1 MKQLK
6 QLENLFKHI
15 FQTRET
21 LINSLD
27 LKKYSE
33 LEKKGIIKDNTD
45 GKYKVDLYSLDIY
58 DYLKKLITS
67 KLNIDLSNEISES
80 FKTINKLEELIKNE
94 NKYGNIINAYS
105 EIFNAFKVNYLVELD
120 REGINIIS
128 YYNELKKQTNVIYEL
143 RNFNDLFFKF
153 LVIKDIEI
161 EQITEFLETNN
172 DENSRYYLNN
182 YLHIIVEKQEEF
194 SIRLIQ
200 NIIDKYQ
207 EETSHYLVI
216 LITSMINKGKIEYL
230 EKLKERLIN
239 NTKEILWAY
248 SLLNIN
254 FQLVYNEL
262 FEILLK
268 DNNTEYLYHKTRI
281 IESLMNSQFITSTD
295 SETLSNKLFE
305 FFENSDGNEINSYFN
320 TITYGF
326 EKFEELKYEL
336 LHAYLNRTKNFKAIS
351 SYFYNFKEPKYLFH
365 LIGVVYNSG
374 WNRNY
379 ISIFEQPLS
388 HFWSTSREKTE
399 DFIISLISTKQK
411 TGLLPIEII
420 MTGRENP
427 MQIDLLKLKDE
438 EDQVLAIA
446 MICNYPH
453 SFDKLLPILIRLKDS
468 KFPKVIENL
477 QMQLS
482 IIVCECYNEI
492 LIEWLENLIPKSG
505 KKISFLKPIKQAL
518 ELYKEIKELKHKN
531 NDLNPYYNEKS
542 YIDFYY
548 KLENENNAKMMESV
562 RNNPSGLSSLFK
574 NTSIIRGNS
583 WKFEHEDNVMPL
595 GKVETQMYID
605 TRVYKNPELY
615 EYQLERFNK

>member
-1 MKQLK
+1 M
-6 QLENLFKHI
+6 
-15 FQTRET
+15 
-21 LINSLD
+21 
-27 LKKYSE
+27 
-33 LEKKGIIKDNTD
+33 
-45 GKYKVDLYSLDIY
+45 
-58 DYLKKLITS
+58 
-67 KLNIDLSNEISES
+67 
-80 FKTINKLEELIKNE
+80 
-94 NKYGNIINAYS
+94 
-105 EIFNAFKVNYLVELD
+105 
-120 REGINIIS
+120 
-128 YYNELKKQTNVIYEL
+128 
-143 RNFNDLFFKF
+143 
-153 LVIKDIEI
+153 
-161 EQITEFLETNN
+161 
-172 DENSRYYLNN
+172 
-182 YLHIIVEKQEEF
+182 
-194 SIRLIQ
+194 
-200 NIIDKYQ
+200 
-207 EETSHYLVI
+207 
-216 LITSMINKGKIEYL
+216 
-230 EKLKERLIN
+230 
-239 NTKEILWAY
+239 
-248 SLLNIN
+248 
-254 FQLVYNEL
+254 
-262 FEILLK
+262 
-268 DNNTEYLYHKTRI
+268 
-281 IESLMNSQFITSTD
+281 
-295 SETLSNKLFE
+295 
-305 FFENSDGNEINSYFN
+305 
-320 TITYGF
+320 
-326 EKFEELKYEL
+326 
-336 LHAYLNRTKNFKAIS
+336 
-351 SYFYNFKEPKYLFH
+351 
-365 LIGVVYNSG
+365 IGVIYNSG

-427 MQIDLLKLKDE
+427 MQIDLLRLKDE

-482 IIVCECYNEI
+482 ILVCECYNEI

-505 KKISFLKPIKQAL
+505 IKISFLKPIKQSL

>member
-21 LINSLD
+21 LIDSLD

-45 GKYKVDLYSLDIY
+45 GKYKVDLYSIDIY

-67 KLNIDLSNEISES
+67 KLNINLSNEISES

-153 LVIKDIEI
+153 LVLKDIEI

-200 NIIDKYQ
+200 NIIDKHQ

-230 EKLKERLIN
+230 EKLKERLIK

-248 SLLNIN
+248 SLLNLN
-254 FQLVYNEL
+254 SQLVYDEL

-268 DNNTEYLYHKTRI
+268 DNDTEYLFHKTRI
-281 IESLMNSQFITSTD
+281 IESLMNSQFITSAD

-305 FFENSDGNEINSYFN
+305 FFENSDDNEINSYFN

-351 SYFYNFKEPKYLFH
+351 SYFL
-365 LIGVVYNSG
+365 
-374 WNRNY
+374 
-379 ISIFEQPLS
+379 
-388 HFWSTSREKTE
+388 
-399 DFIISLISTKQK
+399 
-411 TGLLPIEII
+411 
-420 MTGRENP
+420 
-427 MQIDLLKLKDE
+427 
-438 EDQVLAIA
+438 
-446 MICNYPH
+446 
-453 SFDKLLPILIRLKDS
+453 
-468 KFPKVIENL
+468 
-477 QMQLS
+477 
-482 IIVCECYNEI
+482 
-492 LIEWLENLIPKSG
+492 
-505 KKISFLKPIKQAL
+505 
-518 ELYKEIKELKHKN
+518 
-531 NDLNPYYNEKS
+531 
-542 YIDFYY
+542 
-548 KLENENNAKMMESV
+548 
-562 RNNPSGLSSLFK
+562 
-574 NTSIIRGNS
+574 
-583 WKFEHEDNVMPL
+583 
-595 GKVETQMYID
+595 
-605 TRVYKNPELY
+605 
-615 EYQLERFNK
+615 